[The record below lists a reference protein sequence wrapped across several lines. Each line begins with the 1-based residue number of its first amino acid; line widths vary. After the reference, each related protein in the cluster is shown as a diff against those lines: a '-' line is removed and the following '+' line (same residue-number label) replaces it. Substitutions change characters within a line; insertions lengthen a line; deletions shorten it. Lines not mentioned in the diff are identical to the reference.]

1 VSVNLIADGHGGH
14 NKTEDEMKRY
24 QGKSANQILKASE
37 IKTMKAGTVEV
48 VYEDMIVNALGDD
61 SQIHLRNAGGLVA
74 SVDLTPRAKVLFNS
88 MIEKRDARG

>member
-1 VSVNLIADGHGGH
+1 MS
-14 NKTEDEMKRY
+14 KTYK
-24 QGKSANQILKASE
+24 GKSSNQILKASRVT
-37 IKTMKAGTVEV
+37 TMHAGTIEIM
-48 VYEDMIVNALGDD
+48 YKDMIVNAMGDD